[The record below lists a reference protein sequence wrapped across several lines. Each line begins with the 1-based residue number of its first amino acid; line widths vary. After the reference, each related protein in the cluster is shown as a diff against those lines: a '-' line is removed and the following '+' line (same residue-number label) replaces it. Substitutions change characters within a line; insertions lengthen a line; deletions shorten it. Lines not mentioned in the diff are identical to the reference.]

1 MKFEEREGLI
11 LLFQI
16 DHFSGEEAGWLL
28 EAETIPGLRNR
39 QLIPTVTKKGRPG
52 YLLLLDVDP
61 SQEDKA
67 VQALAGHLPL
77 FGYHRLPT
85 RHLFQRGVL
94 GRISVLIRAADGRS
108 FQALVRCRRTSLGQT
123 PRTFFEAD
131 DLLEIQRRARELL
144 GVEITPYDLRQRLEE
159 GSRKGAEPI
168 EMTF

>member
-1 MKFEEREGLI
+1 MKFEEGEGLI

-16 DHFSGEEAGWLL
+16 DHFSGEEAGWVL

-61 SQEDKA
+61 SQEEKA
-67 VQALAGHLPL
+67 VQALGNHLPL

-94 GRISVLIRAADGRS
+94 GRISVLLRAADGRS
-108 FQALVRCRRTSLGQT
+108 FEAFVRCRRTSPGQT

-131 DLLEIQRRARELL
+131 DLLEIQRRVSEVL
-144 GVEITPYDLRQRLEE
+144 GLEITPFDLRLRLEKAI
-159 GSRKGAEPI
+159 GKGVEQI
-168 EMTF
+168 EITF